1 MHPKFLAL
9 FLSSVALL
17 PLSSCDNKENK
28 ENKDV
33 VSLEASAKSEEHDN
47 SFILAPRIVRND
59 GSFELLVIIE
69 GLEPNRQF
77 VNNLQLIANQR
88 ASLKKLKEQADKT
101 EEDTQ
106 KTETLEKKLKENAD
120 MMLKLYGYNISADY
134 IFIPMHSSLVKVV
147 DDKKER
153 IRNFDTPNAYNKLK
167 VMHGKY
173 AALEAKGGESS
184 AEAQAIAE
192 KLMKEFSFDVKS
204 NCTIEINKSAL
215 YRKVN

>member
-1 MHPKFLAL
+1 MHSKFLAL

-28 ENKDV
+28 DV
-33 VSLEASAKSEEHDN
+33 VSLEASAKSEEHDD

-59 GSFELLVIIE
+59 GSFELLAIIE

-77 VNNLQLIANQR
+77 ANNLQLIANQR

-120 MMLKLYGYNISADY
+120 MMLKVARHI
-134 IFIPMHSSLVKVV
+134 V
-147 DDKKER
+147 
-153 IRNFDTPNAYNKLK
+153 NAKLDI
-167 VMHGKY
+167 VAM
-173 AALEAKGGESS
+173 
-184 AEAQAIAE
+184 IA
-192 KLMKEFSFDVKS
+192 V
-204 NCTIEINKSAL
+204 
-215 YRKVN
+215 